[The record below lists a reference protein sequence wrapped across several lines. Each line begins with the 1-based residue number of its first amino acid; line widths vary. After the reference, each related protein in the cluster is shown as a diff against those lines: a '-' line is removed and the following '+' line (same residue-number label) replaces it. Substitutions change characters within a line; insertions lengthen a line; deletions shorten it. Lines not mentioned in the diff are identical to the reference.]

1 MKTHVGDGFQ
11 NRVSEASS
19 NCSIMKQ
26 DSDVKKLNAKELGI
40 GALAGLTA
48 ALLVYGATVQPW
60 LFILF
65 GALSV
70 LPILIVGLG
79 WGNMAVIAAV
89 VVAGAVGT
97 IIGQSLYFGLF
108 VVLLTLIPA
117 WLSHL
122 ANLARPASELGGP
135 DHLMAWYPLSDIMLH
150 LCGLTAATIIIVGAI
165 MGYNADLVGQVVDAY
180 VSAVSQQ
187 SPELQLDPIAI
198 VKMKSLMLYMIP
210 VVWGMIWVMMLLA
223 AYYVAIRIVAA
234 SKHNLRPRED
244 IPSSLRMNRNAIFV
258 FLVAVVAMFFG
269 GVIALLA
276 SAVLGA
282 FGAGFIVS
290 GFASLHYRTRGKDWR
305 IPVLILCYLT
315 SFLLTLPLFIILVLG
330 LSDTRKAI
338 SLTPNKNAD
347 ASKPTDTKI

>member
-1 MKTHVGDGFQ
+1 M
-11 NRVSEASS
+11 
-19 NCSIMKQ
+19 
-26 DSDVKKLNAKELGI
+26 KKLNAKELGI

-48 ALLVYGATVQPW
+48 ALLVYGATVQPL

-65 GALSV
+65 GALSA

-79 WGNMAVIAAV
+79 WGNIAVIAAV
-89 VVAGAVGT
+89 VVAGIVGT
-97 IIGQSLYFGLF
+97 IAQSFYFGLF
-108 VVLLTLIPA
+108 VVLLALIPA

-135 DHLMAWYPLSDIMLH
+135 DNLMAWYPLSDIMLY
-150 LCGLTAATIIIVGAI
+150 LCGLAAVVIIVAGAV
-165 MGYNADLVGQVVDAY
+165 MGYNADLVGQVVDLYAK
-180 VSAVSQQ
+180 AMNEQQ
-187 SPELQLDPIAI
+187 PSLPLDPIAI
-198 VKMKSLMLYMIP
+198 QKTKSLMLYAIP
-210 VVWGMIWVMMLLA
+210 VAWGMIWVMMLLA
-223 AYYVAIRIVAA
+223 AYYVATRIVAA
-234 SKHNLRPRED
+234 SSHNLRPRED

-258 FLVAVVAMFFG
+258 FLVAIVAIFLG
-269 GVIALLA
+269 GVIGLIAA
-276 SAVLGA
+276 AVLGA

-305 IPVLILCYLT
+305 IPVLVICYLM

-347 ASKPTDTKI
+347 TSKQTDTKI

>member
-1 MKTHVGDGFQ
+1 MQQMNPKVL
-11 NRVSEASS
+11 A
-19 NCSIMKQ
+19 
-26 DSDVKKLNAKELGI
+26 I

-48 ALLVYGATVQPW
+48 ALLVYGATAQPL

-65 GALSV
+65 GALSA

-79 WGNMAVIAAV
+79 WGNAAVITAV
-89 VVAGAVGT
+89 VVASVIGA
-97 IIGQSLYFGLF
+97 IWQSVYFGIFTL
-108 VVLLTLIPA
+108 VMTLIPA

-150 LCGLTAATIIIVGAI
+150 LCGLTAATVVIVGAI

-180 VSAVSQQ
+180 VGAVNQQ
-187 SPELQLDPIAI
+187 SPDLQLDPIAI
-198 VKMKSLMLYMIP
+198 AKMKSLMLYTIP
-210 VVWGMIWVMMLLA
+210 IAWGMIWVMMLLA

-258 FLVAVVAMFFG
+258 FLVAIVAIFFG
-269 GVIALLA
+269 GVIGLIAA
-276 SAVLGA
+276 AILGA
-282 FGAGFIVS
+282 FGAGFLIS
-290 GFASLHYRTRGKDWR
+290 GFSSLHFRTRGKDWR
-305 IPVLILCYLT
+305 IPVLFLCYLA

-330 LSDTRKAI
+330 LYDTRKAI

-347 ASKPTDTKI
+347 TSKPTNTKI